1 MPHRDHE
8 AADMGLKTNK
18 LAAAT
23 TIAAAFSMLATP
35 VAAAELP
42 TPAHAKAYDAS
53 VETAQNHRWGRYRDR
68 IDAGDVLTG
77 VLILGG
83 IAAIASAANRGA
95 RERDGRYP
103 ERYPDRWPDEGD
115 ARYRTPGDYDRSES
129 RGLDRAVDMCVAEV
143 EQRSGRVGTVDG
155 ANRDRDGWQVSGELE
170 NGRAYSC
177 RIGNDGRIS
186 DVDVGDYR
194 ESSADPDDGQ
204 WSDED
209 YARARETQ
217 SVPPPLPEPE
227 AADDGRYSLS
237 QAPDFD

>member
-1 MPHRDHE
+1 M
-8 AADMGLKTNK
+8 ALTTNR

-23 TIAAAFSMLATP
+23 TFAAAFSMLATP

-42 TPAHAKAYDAS
+42 SPAHAKAYDAS
-53 VETAQNHRWGRYRDR
+53 AETVRSHRWGRYRDR
-68 IDAGDVLTG
+68 IDAGDVLAG

-83 IAAIASAANRGA
+83 IAAIASAANRGT
-95 RERDGRYP
+95 REREDRYP
-103 ERYPDRWPDEGD
+103 GRWPDEDGT
-115 ARYRTPGDYDRSES
+115 RYRTPGDYERSES
-129 RGLDRAVDMCVAEV
+129 RGMDRAVDMCVAEL

-155 ANRDRDGWQVSGELE
+155 ANRDRDGWRISGELD

-194 ESSADPDDGQ
+194 DSSADPVDRQ

-209 YARARETQ
+209 YLRAREAQ
-217 SVPPPLPEPE
+217 GAPPPLPEPQDD
-227 AADDGRYSLS
+227 DDGRYSLS
-237 QAPDFD
+237 QAPDFN

>member
-1 MPHRDHE
+1 M
-8 AADMGLKTNK
+8 ALKSNK

-23 TIAAAFSMLATP
+23 TLAAAFSVLATP

-42 TPAHAKAYDAS
+42 SPAHAKAYDPS
-53 VETAQNHRWGRYRDR
+53 VEAAQNHRWGRYRDR

-83 IAAIASAANRGA
+83 IAAIASAANRGV

-103 ERYPDRWPDEGD
+103 ERWPDDDG
-115 ARYRTPGDYDRSES
+115 ARYRTPGDYERAES

-143 EQRSGRVGTVDG
+143 EQRSGRVGSVDG
-155 ANRDRDGWQVSGELE
+155 ANRDRDGWQVSGELD

-194 ESSADPDDGQ
+194 EGAADPADGQ
-204 WSDED
+204 WSDDD
-209 YARARETQ
+209 YARAREAQ
-217 SVPPPLPEPE
+217 SAPPPPEPE
-227 AADDGRYSLS
+227 ATDDGRYSLS
-237 QAPDFD
+237 QSPDFD